1 MTTTRAFERMG
12 AVIAPIAIGGLHT
25 VIAMM
30 IVGCGDIDHTS
41 TIQSS
46 VSVSTYTTSGCST
59 STVIGLSKQ
68 IADEVTCM
76 SPDGLVA
83 FQPTSNMTF
92 SSNAVLPYLH
102 VGAKADLLDVAASR
116 SVQINSGFRTV
127 AQQYLL
133 YRWYQLGR
141 CGISAAARPGRSN
154 HESGR
159 AVDLANYS
167 SVVTTMNSHGWSHD
181 VPGDPVHFDHLSSP
195 DIRGQDVQAFQRL
208 WNRNNPDDEIA
219 EDGVY
224 GPQTEA
230 RLRAAPA
237 TGFEIGAD
245 CATTNERA
253 IDVVMIEG
261 PDKVAP
267 GAEVAYQITFANQ
280 SGVDF
285 TSAVRVVAND
295 DTLHDA
301 SWASSTEVGTL
312 GELGAGDVGDGG
324 QGVIEIPIVAPQ
336 VDTETAINADL
347 TLFDGDT
354 SRGTIRLAVTVTP
367 NGDDGTS
374 GDAGDEHDVDTG
386 DDPVGP
392 TETLG
397 GCNAGGSTGGIV
409 WLAPLVLVWRRRRR
423 GV

>member
-1 MTTTRAFERMG
+1 
-12 AVIAPIAIGGLHT
+12 
-25 VIAMM
+25 
-30 IVGCGDIDHTS
+30 
-41 TIQSS
+41 
-46 VSVSTYTTSGCST
+46 
-59 STVIGLSKQ
+59 
-68 IADEVTCM
+68 
-76 SPDGLVA
+76 
-83 FQPTSNMTF
+83 
-92 SSNAVLPYLH
+92 
-102 VGAKADLLDVAASR
+102 
-116 SVQINSGFRTV
+116 
-127 AQQYLL
+127 
-133 YRWYQLGR
+133 
-141 CGISAAARPGRSN
+141 
-154 HESGR
+154 
-159 AVDLANYS
+159 
-167 SVVTTMNSHGWSHD
+167 MNSHGWSHD

-285 TSAVRVVAND
+285 SSAVRVVAND

-301 SWASSTEVGTL
+301 SWTSSTEVGTL

-324 QGVIEIPIVAPQ
+324 QGVIES
-336 VDTETAINADL
+336 
-347 TLFDGDT
+347 T
-354 SRGTIRLAVTVTP
+354 SGLTVTTGLFLRKKRGEIP
-367 NGDDGTS
+367 NL
-374 GDAGDEHDVDTG
+374 DAHEA
-386 DDPVGP
+386 
-392 TETLG
+392 L
-397 GCNAGGSTGGIV
+397 
-409 WLAPLVLVWRRRRR
+409 WLRR
-423 GV
+423 GNSDRFPVQPRPRSASFRACSASA